1 MRPVRVTTT
10 NAAVSSPV
18 ILDYNARPFAVGIGV
33 KITSGTPT
41 YTVQYTFDDVFD
53 PAFNPSTAKWF
64 DHTSLSAKTVDADS
78 NIAFP
83 VMAAR
88 VNQTG
93 TGVTVATF
101 IQASG
106 AS

>member
-10 NAAVSSPV
+10 NAASSSPV
-18 ILDYNARPFAVGIGV
+18 VLDYNVSPFAVGIGV

-41 YTVQYTFDDVFD
+41 YTVQYTFDDVFSPTFD
-53 PAFNPSTAKWF
+53 AGTAKWF
-64 DHTSLSAKTVDADS
+64 DHTSLSAKTTDADS

-83 VMAAR
+83 VMAVR
-88 VNQTG
+88 VTQTG

-101 IQASG
+101 IQATG
-106 AS
+106 AD